1 VAFLV
6 NDDGSENVLF
16 IPEGDERFVV
26 VVMVGVDCGGAG
38 FSFA

>member
-1 VAFLV
+1 LV

-16 IPEGDERFVV
+16 IPEGDKRLVLV
-26 VVMVGVDCGGAG
+26 VGVAAGSGAG